1 MTELT
6 RRPYADRDAAALT
19 AFMRDLAIAAGADPG
34 LTQEAVRSWFT
45 SGSVRDPATDTRLIF
60 DGRVLVAA
68 TLLSPPPQG
77 GERIDVFGGVRPA
90 CQGRGLGR
98 ELLGWAWQRAS
109 ELQTALAPDASW
121 AFDADAYSTEPAA
134 FRLFER
140 FGMKPVRYWYEM
152 AAGLSERPASS
163 PPAGLHVV
171 PFTAD
176 LTSALYAA
184 HNEAMADHF
193 DFERTEP
200 AEWAENELFAPGF
213 RPDLC
218 RICLAGPQV
227 AGYVLAGDETAGRVR
242 INEIGTRRAWR
253 RRGLA
258 SSLLSRAMTAAAADG
273 KTMATLGVDSQSP
286 TGAVGI
292 YQRAG
297 FEVVSSWVSY
307 RRPLGPGYPSERNT
321 AEVAGSAG

>member
-121 AFDADAYSTEPAA
+121 AFDADAYSTS
-134 FRLFER
+134 RLR
-140 FGMKPVRYWYEM
+140 SGC
-152 AAGLSERPASS
+152 SSASGWS
-163 PPAGLHVV
+163 P
-171 PFTAD
+171 
-176 LTSALYAA
+176 SATGTRWSPGSASGPP
-184 HNEAMADHF
+184 
-193 DFERTEP
+193 R
-200 AEWAENELFAPGF
+200 APG
-213 RPDLC
+213 RAARSPVHRGADQRLV
-218 RICLAGPQV
+218 RSTQR
-227 AGYVLAGDETAGRVR
+227 GDG
-242 INEIGTRRAWR
+242 
-253 RRGLA
+253 
-258 SSLLSRAMTAAAADG
+258 
-273 KTMATLGVDSQSP
+273 
-286 TGAVGI
+286 
-292 YQRAG
+292 
-297 FEVVSSWVSY
+297 
-307 RRPLGPGYPSERNT
+307 RPLRL
-321 AEVAGSAG
+321 